1 MALEYDMAVRALQLG
16 QLWRRDSSGD
26 VFLVTKLYSEVF
38 SQIAV
43 LRRAPVAGTNEGETI
58 RVKVLREDEGATLPG
73 YTFTQ
78 DAGMEF

>member
-1 MALEYDMAVRALQLG
+1 QLG

-43 LRRAPVAGTNEGETI
+43 LRRAPANGTAEGETI
-58 RVKVLREDEGATLPG
+58 RVKVVRGDAGSTLPG

-78 DAGMEF
+78 DAGDEF

>member
-1 MALEYDMAVRALQLG
+1 MSVRALQLG

-43 LRRAPVAGTNEGETI
+43 LRRAPMNGTTEGETI
-58 RVKVLREDEGATLPG
+58 RVKVMRNDSGATLPG

-78 DAGMEF
+78 DVGVEEF

>member
-1 MALEYDMAVRALQLG
+1 MAVRALQLG

-43 LRRAPVAGTNEGETI
+43 LRRAPQAGVAEGETI
-58 RVKVLREDEGATLPG
+58 RVKVARSVAGASLPG

>member
-1 MALEYDMAVRALQLG
+1 MSVLALQLG
-16 QLWRRDSSGD
+16 QLWRRNSSGD

-43 LRRAPVAGTNEGETI
+43 LRRAPVNGASEGETI
-58 RVKVLREDEGATLPG
+58 RVKVLRGDAGASLPG

>member
-1 MALEYDMAVRALQLG
+1 MSVRALQLG

-43 LRRAPVAGTNEGETI
+43 LRRAPAAGVAEGETV
-58 RVKVLREDEGATLPG
+58 RVKVMKDNSGATLPG

-78 DAGMEF
+78 DVGVEEF

>member
-1 MALEYDMAVRALQLG
+1 MAVRALQLG
-16 QLWRRDSSGD
+16 LLWRRDSSGD

-43 LRRAPVAGTNEGETI
+43 LRRAPVAATNEGETI
-58 RVKVLREDEGATLPG
+58 RVKVLREDSGATLPG